1 MVLKETEYVSISE
14 GLEGATTISLYKDFF
29 YFALKGLNNIDNPTN
44 RDLIVAFALIIT
56 GLEQY
61 VKSKIM
67 QEYQSHPDLL
77 TEDSQITSS
86 GIPKFF
92 KDRVKS
98 KYPGNKFSHF
108 NQPYELFAEFSK
120 TKKFY
125 GLLNWLY
132 KIKSIKPFKYHSSL
146 CDYYKIR
153 NLFIHYW
160 EFPLGAQKIDENGTE
175 IKFENE
181 FELKIESFTNQFF
194 VDVIG
199 KITLFFIEMK
209 DRELKKLL
217 ENLTIIKTKLE
228 N

>member
-1 MVLKETEYVSISE
+1 M
-14 GLEGATTISLYKDFF
+14 
-29 YFALKGLNNIDNPTN
+29 
-44 RDLIVAFALIIT
+44 
-56 GLEQY
+56 
-61 VKSKIM
+61 
-67 QEYQSHPDLL
+67 
-77 TEDSQITSS
+77 
-86 GIPKFF
+86 
-92 KDRVKS
+92 
-98 KYPGNKFSHF
+98 
-108 NQPYELFAEFSK
+108 
-120 TKKFY
+120 
-125 GLLNWLY
+125 
-132 KIKSIKPFKYHSSL
+132 